1 MTAYFDAK
9 QTELRAIRKADMQ
22 ALEDFER
29 QIIQDVANVGE
40 LLRAKDEKGRL
51 ESAAF
56 PEDLRDA
63 AYRLLLQYSP
73 VAWPSGL
80 KYSGPDYEDTTAH
93 HRGLSSMLEGL
104 HDLLHEAARRGWAGG
119 DTIKHPILEA
129 GARME
134 ERCYQFAV
142 AAGAQRY
149 KWASQHEEELAAEI
163 AKNSAKSEGG
173 DT

>member
-1 MTAYFDAK
+1 MTAYFDTK

-40 LLRAKDEKGRL
+40 LFRAEGGTK
-51 ESAAF
+51 AF

-73 VAWPSGL
+73 VAWPNGL
-80 KYSGPDYEDTTAH
+80 KYSGPDYEDTAAY
-93 HRGLSSMLEGL
+93 HRGLVSMLEGL
-104 HDLLHEAARRGWAGG
+104 HDLLHEAARRGWDGG
-119 DTIKHPILEA
+119 DSLQHPIHEA

-149 KWASQHEEELAAEI
+149 GWAIQHEKELAAEI
-163 AKNSAKSEGG
+163 AKNSAKSEG
-173 DT
+173 TAHE